1 MDRAARK
8 RNKTKTA
15 ANRHPGY
22 AHLHNAV
29 DDHSHHHHFNVP
41 ALR

>member
-15 ANRHPGY
+15 ADRHPGY

-29 DDHSHHHHFNVP
+29 DDHAHHHHFNVP

>member
-1 MDRAARK
+1 MDRAAGK

-29 DDHSHHHHFNVP
+29 DHDSHHRQFNVP
-41 ALR
+41 ASR